1 MVGNVVY
8 IIVCHYVPDRSRQI
22 ETVHATFDGAYKE
35 MQRRAKQLTDLG
47 YEVETDGAY
56 IEARDAVDLLYI
68 YRVSTKTIQE

>member
-1 MVGNVVY
+1 MIGNVVY
-8 IIVCHYVPDRSRQI
+8 IIVCHYIPDRSRQI

-35 MQRRAKQLTDLG
+35 MQRRAKQLTDFG